1 MRLQQKS
8 ETLTVEKS
16 TAEAALTRI
25 DELYQKLGFTPE

>member
-1 MRLQQKS
+1 MRLQQKI

-25 DELYQKLGFTPE
+25 NKLYQKLGLTPE

>member
-16 TAEAALTRI
+16 IAEAALTRI